1 MWLNLVSCEKNLQ
14 RKRFSYNLEEQKS
27 ISALGLSSKC
37 ACFPFHSE
45 QEMISLT
52 ICSWEV
58 LQKHK
63 MNSEDLVLCLQ
74 RQQRTVQTKMSAEE
88 IRRRWLQKDENIFK
102 DDLTKLKR
110 FSICFVSRRTQHKNQ
125 QTLRNLHCFLKR
137 LWHYFGENAHR
148 QNVTQWIRQIISNSP
163 LKNDIFLALRKCMFM

>member
-1 MWLNLVSCEKNLQ
+1 MISLSGHTWHKLPLPGVFMLWHSGKTTQRRRLNHLLNVIKFGIMWEKTS
-14 RKRFSYNLEEQKS
+14 KKKIQKS

-45 QEMISLT
+45 QEIISLN

-88 IRRRWLQKDENIFK
+88 IRRRWLPKDENIFK
-102 DDLTKLKR
+102 EDLTKLKL

-125 QTLRNLHCFLKR
+125 QTLRNLHCFLKKIMT
-137 LWHYFGENAHR
+137 LFWG
-148 QNVTQWIRQIISNSP
+148 
-163 LKNDIFLALRKCMFM
+163 KCS